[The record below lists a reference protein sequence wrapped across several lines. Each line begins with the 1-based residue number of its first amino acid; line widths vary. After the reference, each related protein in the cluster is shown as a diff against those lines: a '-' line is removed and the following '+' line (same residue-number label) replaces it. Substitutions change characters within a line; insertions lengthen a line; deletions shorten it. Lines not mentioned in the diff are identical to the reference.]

1 MIPRFPS
8 AAALAALACWI
19 TLAEPPA
26 KEPVFVGLASG
37 DKELSIGAYDPV
49 EGWTFVDSIPRAP
62 AIGAPLT
69 VYGLDGRL
77 GLVRV
82 TGILRHSDLSRWNSV
97 RVSAWKPGGAIP
109 DFDRP
114 VAAVVSGDH
123 PAPRRLPATIPAG
136 DTATQAVVAAFLET
150 KGLAVRSPVI
160 KQALRMDLDGDG
172 TEETLVAAEDFSP
185 LKDGRSGPAYAVA
198 LIRFV
203 HKGESRTLPFA
214 SFARFKQE
222 SESPAEFQ
230 KRFGPAVRY
239 RFLAFPDVEGKG
251 RAAIFLAGDASYQM
265 AAYVFTFDGANVERV
280 LFGKVIF

>member
-1 MIPRFPS
+1 VIPRFTS
-8 AAALAALACWI
+8 ALFLIASWIALAEL
-19 TLAEPPA
+19 PV
-26 KEPVFVGLASG
+26 KEPVFVGLVSG

-49 EGWTFVDSIPRAP
+49 EGWTFVDTIPSAP

-77 GLVRV
+77 GVVHV
-82 TGILRHSDLSRWNSV
+82 TGILRHSDLSRWNSL
-97 RVSAWKPGGAIP
+97 RVSAWTPGRAVP

-114 VAAVVSGDH
+114 VAAIVSGDH
-123 PAPRRLPATIPAG
+123 PAPRRIPTSIPDDDATTG
-136 DTATQAVVAAFLET
+136 AVVSAFLET

-160 KQALRMDLDGDG
+160 KQALRIDLDGDG
-172 TEETLVAAEDFSP
+172 TEETLIAAEDFSA
-185 LKDGRSGPAYAVA
+185 LRDGRAGPAYSVA

-203 HKGESRTLPFA
+203 LNGESRTLPFA
-214 SFARFKQE
+214 ASARFKQE
-222 SESPAEFQ
+222 SESQAAFQ

-251 RAAIFLAGDASYQM
+251 RAAIFLAGDASYLM
-265 AAYVFTFDGANVERV
+265 AAYVFTFDGAHVERV